1 MSKLSPKKLIT
12 PQSIL
17 IEETALQLAAA
28 YYEIGRSKG
37 LVSRYKDPKSY
48 AKKYIKNFI
57 PKAVETL
64 MDMLANPST
73 PANMK
78 ETIYDAFMERTND
91 EELSNSG
98 IPVFKN
104 DVPFKS
110 SKHVPEKPIIVN
122 TKNKAR
128 KPGLEDLD
136 IETMLSSV
144 EKKPLK
150 DIQ

>member
-1 MSKLSPKKLIT
+1 MSKLKIIT
-12 PQSIL
+12 PQSVL
-17 IEETALQLAAA
+17 IEKTALELAAA

-37 LVSRYKDPKSY
+37 LVSKYKDPKSY

-57 PKAVETL
+57 PKAVEVL
-64 MDMLANPST
+64 MDMLAKPST
-73 PANMK
+73 PNEMK
-78 ETIYDAFMERTND
+78 ELIYDAFLERTND

-122 TKNKAR
+122 TKKVR

-136 IETMLSSV
+136 INTMLSSV